1 MYNNAMTDFAEK
13 GTPGNSLHSVD
24 ILSTALPDEVIQ
36 DAVERQVQECND
48 VINFLTTA
56 DRQRWLAIRMAEAE
70 KDGFLDLS
78 RVKDTIVSMRDSG
91 LNNEEI
97 IETVTK
103 RKDNLSPLLNV
114 EERPVRRTLTWPGV
128 GFIMRRFFTS

>member
-13 GTPGNSLHSVD
+13 ETPGNSLHSVD